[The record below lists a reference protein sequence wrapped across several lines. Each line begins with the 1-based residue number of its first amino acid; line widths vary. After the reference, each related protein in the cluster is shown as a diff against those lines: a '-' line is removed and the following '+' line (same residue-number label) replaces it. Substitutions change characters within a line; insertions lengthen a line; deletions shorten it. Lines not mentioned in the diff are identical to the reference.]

1 MQESGGVDLIA
12 TKQTLHRISDGANLV
27 SWLSGQAVIK
37 INLRKIHAATDSQ
50 LTLKVSEAKNL
61 VTMLN
66 KLIDI
71 IDDHPLGEH

>member
-1 MQESGGVDLIA
+1 MQESGEMDLIT

-27 SWLSGQAVIK
+27 SWLSGQAIIK
-37 INLRKIHAATDSQ
+37 INLVKITANTDSQ

-71 IDDHPLGEH
+71 IDDHPIGEH

>member
-1 MQESGGVDLIA
+1 MDLIT

-27 SWLSGQAVIK
+27 SWLSGQAIIK
-37 INLRKIHAATDSQ
+37 INLVKITANTDSQ

-71 IDDHPLGEH
+71 IDDHPIGEH